1 MGRRR
6 SDDFGIS
13 DEDIALI
20 AKEVGV
26 DMPGVVKRT
35 IIAVVNEAIDE
46 TQRKAINYITERVNL
61 TPDYIRRHL
70 KVTQRAGPN
79 SDTAILSGTVRSVL
93 LSRFDM
99 RQEYRETRDKR
110 KRSGNRVRSGM
121 SVAVAPGVRHTMA
134 SAFAIKLKM
143 SGVTGLAVRPN
154 EVNQSQLKKKE
165 WAEFGRLGYAVLHG
179 PSVDQLFKRAI
190 DNGDIEP
197 SLDEMAEAFARRIAN
212 V

>member
-1 MGRRR
+1 
-6 SDDFGIS
+6 
-13 DEDIALI
+13 
-20 AKEVGV
+20 
-26 DMPGVVKRT
+26 MPGVVKRT

-79 SDTAILSGTVRSVL
+79 SDTAILSGTVRPVL

>member
-1 MGRRR
+1 MGRQK
-6 SDDFGIS
+6 SDFGIS

-46 TQRKAINYITERVNL
+46 THRKAINYITERVNL

-70 KVTQRAGPN
+70 KVTQRAGPH
-79 SDTAILSGTVRSVL
+79 SDTAILSGTVRPVL

-99 RQEYRETRDKR
+99 RQEYRATRDKR

-121 SVAVAPGVRHTMA
+121 SVAVKPGVRHTIA
-134 SAFAIKLKM
+134 SAFAIKLKN

-154 EVNQSQLKKKE
+154 EVNRPHLKKKE
-165 WAEFGRLGYAVLHG
+165 WAEVDRLGYAVLHG

-190 DNGDIEP
+190 DNVEIQP
-197 SLDEMAEAFARRIAN
+197 SMDDMVAAFARRIAN